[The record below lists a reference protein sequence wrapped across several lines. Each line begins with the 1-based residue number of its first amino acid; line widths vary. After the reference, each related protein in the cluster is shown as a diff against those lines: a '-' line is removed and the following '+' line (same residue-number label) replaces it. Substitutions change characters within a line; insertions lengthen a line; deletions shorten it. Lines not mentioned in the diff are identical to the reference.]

1 MGATRADDERRRE
14 ICQVV
19 TRCVRRRGSCR
30 AASGGCERTAKG
42 WGATVREAS
51 ASVAAAAGR
60 IRVLPEVLA
69 NQIAAG
75 EVIERPA
82 SVVKELVENALDA
95 GAQRIVVELEEG
107 GTRLIRVAD
116 DGHGMSAQ
124 DAPLAFQRH
133 ATSKIR
139 EQADLWRIG
148 TLGFRGEALPSIAAV
163 AAVELTTRS
172 ADAATGVTVRAEAG
186 RVVDVRDAGAAAG
199 TTVTVRDLFAPVPA
213 RRKFLKSLQT
223 ELGHVVDLLTRV
235 SLGAPGVHVR
245 LLHQGREIAVHPP
258 VATLAERAR
267 QVFGA
272 ERVRGGRPF
281 ADERLGIAIEGFAFS
296 PHLSFASARY
306 VFQYVNG
313 RAIRDRAL
321 QHAVGEGYASLIP
334 RGRWPGA
341 IVKLTLPP
349 GDVDV
354 NVHPAKHE
362 VRFRLAHVVHDTVL
376 GALRRALAGA
386 TGHSDLGSDTTPV
399 AGALR
404 TYALRP
410 PTSASPLFPG
420 PALGGAST
428 SAPTDGPAAAE
439 SVANAASS
447 TAAAF
452 ASLRFVGQVFRG
464 YLVCEGADRV
474 VLIDQHA
481 AHERVAFERLRAQH
495 RAGAIERQ
503 ALLLPLGVDLDP
515 GQSEAVQARL
525 DDLATLGFEIEPFGE
540 RAFLVRAVPALLGD
554 DDPRLLLEDLAD
566 GLAEVGS
573 HLSAAEAVETVLG
586 RIACHSVVRVG
597 RALSPPEVAQLLADL
612 DALTYGSNCPHGRP
626 VSIEFTRGQVERMFG
641 R

>member
-1 MGATRADDERRRE
+1 MP
-14 ICQVV
+14 
-19 TRCVRRRGSCR
+19 S
-30 AASGGCERTAKG
+30 AAPE
-42 WGATVREAS
+42 
-51 ASVAAAAGR
+51 VAPTGR
-60 IRVLPEVLA
+60 IRVLPDVLA

-95 GAQRIVVELEEG
+95 GAQRIVVELEDG
-107 GTRLIRVAD
+107 GTRLIRVTD
-116 DGHGMSAQ
+116 DGHGIPAE
-124 DAPLAFQRH
+124 DAPLAFLRH

-139 EQADLWRIG
+139 DQDDLWRIG

-186 RVVDVRDAGAAAG
+186 RVVEVREAG
-199 TTVTVRDLFAPVPA
+199 TASGTMVTVRDLFAPVPA

-235 SLGAPGVHVR
+235 SLGVPSVHVR

-272 ERVRGGRPF
+272 DRVRGGRAF
-281 ADERLGIAIEGFAFS
+281 VDERLGLTVEGFAFS

-306 VFQYVNG
+306 VYQYVNG
-313 RAIRDRAL
+313 RPIRDRAL

-341 IVKLTLPP
+341 IVKLTVPP
-349 GDVDV
+349 ADVDV

-376 GALRRALAGA
+376 GALRRALAGT
-386 TGHSDLGSDTTPV
+386 TGRSEGHDPAAV
-399 AGALR
+399 ASALR
-404 TYALRP
+404 TYVLKPAVAP
-410 PTSASPLFPG
+410 PLPFAPASPRAGWASAPEDAARVAETPAEPG
-420 PALGGAST
+420 TAESPLAPPATPAAGGA
-428 SAPTDGPAAAE
+428 
-439 SVANAASS
+439 
-447 TAAAF
+447 TAY
-452 ASLRFVGQVFRG
+452 ASLRFLGQVFRG
-464 YLVCEGADRV
+464 YLVCEGADRI

-495 RAGAIERQ
+495 AAGAIERQ
-503 ALLLPLGVDLDP
+503 ALLLPITVDLDP
-515 GQSEAVQARL
+515 RQTEAVHARL
-525 DDLATLGFEIEPFGE
+525 TDLATFGFEIEPFGD
-540 RAFLVRAVPALLGD
+540 ATFLVRAVPTLLGH

-573 HLSAAEAVETVLG
+573 HHSAAEALETVLG
-586 RIACHSVVRVG
+586 RIACHSVIRVG
-597 RALSPPEVAQLLADL
+597 RGLTAVEAAQLLADL

-626 VSIEFTRGQVERMFG
+626 VSVEFTRGQVERMFG